1 VLEAEHIHIY
11 LFNWPYTE
19 DKLWY
24 LQPEK
29 KNPSLTPM
37 DWVQFIVSV
46 VIGLV
51 SRVELVQLDSLIF
64 LRFII

>member
-1 VLEAEHIHIY
+1 VITSKYFLFTEHSHIH
-11 LFNWPYTE
+11 LFNWPYAE
-19 DKLWY
+19 DNSCY

-51 SRVELVQLDSLIF
+51 SRVEFGST
-64 LRFII
+64 